1 MINLG
6 CEKCEYTTDRLDCL
20 KRHIVS
26 KHYQNEIKC
35 PECSVQFS
43 RKDNLV
49 RHKLEY
55 HSKNPLTPMN
65 RIQDDAGTAFP
76 LTLTPTTL
84 PTQAPVLEH
93 VAPHIT
99 GKSYDIRLKEN
110 LKLFISGPSRCGKTF
125 LFLIF

>member
-1 MINLG
+1 MCYDCNINFSEKRALRRHIKSKHEVINLG

-20 KRHIVS
+20 KRHIES
-26 KHYQNEIKC
+26 KHYQNKIKC

-65 RIQDDAGTAFP
+65 RIQDDASTAFP
-76 LTLTPTTL
+76 LTVTPIT
-84 PTQAPVLEH
+84 PQTQPQVL
-93 VAPHIT
+93 
-99 GKSYDIRLKEN
+99 
-110 LKLFISGPSRCGKTF
+110 
-125 LFLIF
+125 